1 MPRGLLGKLFGG
13 VSDFLSDQGENL
25 KTARKREDAGGIRNP
40 WMKSGEEQAQLAA
53 EYGTEKQKH
62 ITNRALA
69 SKYSQGTPDT
79 VTGTLA
85 GQFDPNDS
93 ESVMKMQ
100 QSLNRAGIKDEYGEA
115 LAEDGRMGPKTL
127 SAVRA
132 MQKTR
137 GEFIGPEGSD
147 VEGLNQAVQE
157 TTGRKADMP
166 ERNALLNKQNWLDSI
181 FQRKDPFGPGERL
194 GATTEDYSGTPTET
208 MPSREDRDR
217 GANLWRR

>member
-1 MPRGLLGKLFGG
+1 MLFR
-13 VSDFLSDQGENL
+13 S
-25 KTARKREDAGGIRNP
+25 
-40 WMKSGEEQAQLAA
+40 
-53 EYGTEKQKH
+53 
-62 ITNRALA
+62 
-69 SKYSQGTPDT
+69 
-79 VTGTLA
+79 
-85 GQFDPNDS
+85 
-93 ESVMKMQ
+93 
-100 QSLNRAGIKDEYGEA
+100 
-115 LAEDGRMGPKTL
+115 
-127 SAVRA
+127 
-132 MQKTR
+132 

-217 GANLWRR
+217 GANLWRRLAGNDKVLHRLFSVSFTIESPEA